1 MAGTVIAY
9 KTTKDD
15 QRIEAW
21 WASIEGSKAQA
32 LKAAILFYLDNYGR
46 GGGNTGDSQSDDPPG
61 WVAEL
66 RQGFQDAVA
75 TLPDAVA
82 SGVLQAL
89 VPVLMQ
95 IASTPLPPPS
105 ANYVPAYEPP
115 RERSY
120 QIKRPS
126 LEDSFDRSQ
135 QIIEEAQ
142 ETTESAQDAL
152 DKASAAFVN
161 MFG

>member
-15 QRIEAW
+15 QRIEEW
-21 WASIEGSKAQA
+21 WASIEGSKAQT

-46 GGGNTGDSQSDDPPG
+46 GGGNGGGVQSDDPPG
-61 WVAEL
+61 WVAEMS
-66 RQGFQDAVA
+66 QGFQDAVA
-75 TLPDAVA
+75 SLPDAVSA
-82 SGVLQAL
+82 GVLQAL

-105 ANYVPAYEPP
+105 ANYVPAYEQQ

-126 LEDSFDRSQ
+126 LEDSFERSQ
-135 QIIEEAQ
+135 QLIEDAEESTEA
-142 ETTESAQDAL
+142 AQDAL
-152 DKASAAFVN
+152 ESAAAAFVN